1 MDKQLKEEEELAKQK
16 MYMWIAIGVL
26 ALLLILGIVLVI
38 LRRRKQRM
46 LEEAAK
52 QRELESAM
60 MRTSEGGVFVASG
73 ETAEE
78 ELTPEQKALLTER
91 EAIEKLIQTR
101 PEDVAQL
108 VRTWLA
114 EE

>member
-1 MDKQLKEEEELAKQK
+1 MMMKTSD
-16 MYMWIAIGVL
+16 GT
-26 ALLLILGIVLVI
+26 LV
-38 LRRRKQRM
+38 
-46 LEEAAK
+46 
-52 QRELESAM
+52 S
-60 MRTSEGGVFVASG
+60 S
-73 ETAEE
+73 AEE
-78 ELTPEQKALLTER
+78 VDELTPEQKALLTER

>member
-1 MDKQLKEEEELAKQK
+1 MLPTKTKYTTWDK
-16 MYMWIAIGVL
+16 
-26 ALLLILGIVLVI
+26 
-38 LRRRKQRM
+38 
-46 LEEAAK
+46 
-52 QRELESAM
+52 ELEFLKNNFTFDFEGTVDKSIEERIM
-60 MRTSEGGVFVASG
+60 MKTQDGTLVASVDEG
-73 ETAEE
+73 E
-78 ELTPEQKALLTER
+78 ELTPQQKALLTER

>member
-1 MDKQLKEEEELAKQK
+1 
-16 MYMWIAIGVL
+16 
-26 ALLLILGIVLVI
+26 
-38 LRRRKQRM
+38 
-46 LEEAAK
+46 
-52 QRELESAM
+52 M